1 MLNLLFPRGCSGC
14 KSVLSGGEKILCV
27 ACRHSLP
34 LISHHISANQ
44 GMKQI
49 FYGRFPVVQ
58 ATALLEF
65 QKKGTTQ
72 NLLHALKYRGR
83 KEISSFFGKWLGAE
97 LSQIETY
104 QSIDMVIPVPL
115 HKNKLKKRGYN
126 QVEGFGKEIAKALD
140 TPYRDDI
147 LLKSQKQILRY
158 SSSGLPVFRERI
170 CLLLPIKKT

>member
-1 MLNLLFPRGCSGC
+1 
-14 KSVLSGGEKILCV
+14 
-27 ACRHSLP
+27 
-34 LISHHISANQ
+34 
-44 GMKQI
+44 MKQI

-83 KEISSFFGKWLGAE
+83 KEISTFFGKWLGAE

-147 LLKSQKQILRY
+147 LLKITKTDSQVFKQRFTRFQGAHMFTIAHKKDLIGKHILLVDDIVTT
-158 SSSGLPVFRERI
+158 GATLEQ
-170 CLLLPIKKT
+170 CAMELLDGTDASISLATIAIA